1 MMQKPFIPSHQDV
14 QALYAVALLI
24 NTHEFLIREVLQ
36 LKLQTLIAS
45 VVMVMTSLRITHSTL
60 RALGHNHSSP
70 SSPLPFSH
78 VEINHWTNW
87 KRLKIGRYMETTTRP
102 TTPPTKIIIIGS
114 IIEVRDLTD
123 ASTSSC
129 LLYTSDAADEEDSV
143 DLGGR

>member
-60 RALGHNHSSP
+60 RASGAQPFLSFLSPPVLTRRNQSLDQLEEIEDRKIHGDYYQTDDTAHKNHHYRFNYRS
-70 SSPLPFSH
+70 
-78 VEINHWTNW
+78 
-87 KRLKIGRYMETTTRP
+87 
-102 TTPPTKIIIIGS
+102 
-114 IIEVRDLTD
+114 
-123 ASTSSC
+123 
-129 LLYTSDAADEEDSV
+129 
-143 DLGGR
+143 